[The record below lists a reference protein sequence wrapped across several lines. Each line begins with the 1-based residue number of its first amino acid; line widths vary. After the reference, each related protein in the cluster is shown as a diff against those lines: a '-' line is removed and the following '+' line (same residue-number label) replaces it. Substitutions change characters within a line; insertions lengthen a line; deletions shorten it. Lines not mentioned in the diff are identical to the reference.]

1 METRSHAGAW
11 PARPKS
17 QISWGRTTVKEA
29 DLKQIEAVQVAR
41 RLEGNLAA
49 ASKLRQSISKRPRR
63 HRPISKLL
71 LDTNISQRASAR
83 ACAVWSLRGGSQ
95 STRDL
100 MATAAVVRPML
111 GISPSAWEAART
123 VMGEIPAAIVVA
135 AILQRGAATRA
146 RRCAPALVAPNPER
160 FTTLD
165 IT

>member
-100 MATAAVVRPML
+100 MATAAVV
-111 GISPSAWEAART
+111 
-123 VMGEIPAAIVVA
+123 VA